1 MVGRYRRRPA
11 RSSLP
16 RHRFRLDKAGRR
28 GRPAGPHTVSRAG
41 QQVPRLRPPPGSAS
55 QSPLPYHGQG
65 EDGPDSGPRR
75 AAPRRHDHRPDAQR
89 IGAAGNTSA
98 SAERAPLADDEPRV
112 VTARYPN
119 HVWHVDLSAVPIVA
133 GLALPWLPFAL
144 PQRWPFCW
152 WVATAIDHF
161 SRRVVGLAAFD
172 RQPSS
177 VQVRQFLAR
186 AIRRAGQPPKYL
198 ICDKGGQ
205 FWCDGFKSWCKRR
218 GIKPR
223 FGAVGKHGSIAVV
236 ERFIRTMKAEC
247 TRRLLL
253 TPLRRESFRQEL
265 DLFATWYNEHRPHH
279 WG

>member
-1 MVGRYRRRPA
+1 M
-11 RSSLP
+11 
-16 RHRFRLDKAGRR
+16 
-28 GRPAGPHTVSRAG
+28 
-41 QQVPRLRPPPGSAS
+41 
-55 QSPLPYHGQG
+55 
-65 EDGPDSGPRR
+65 
-75 AAPRRHDHRPDAQR
+75 
-89 IGAAGNTSA
+89 
-98 SAERAPLADDEPRV
+98 
-112 VTARYPN
+112 
-119 HVWHVDLSAVPIVA
+119 DLSAVPIVA